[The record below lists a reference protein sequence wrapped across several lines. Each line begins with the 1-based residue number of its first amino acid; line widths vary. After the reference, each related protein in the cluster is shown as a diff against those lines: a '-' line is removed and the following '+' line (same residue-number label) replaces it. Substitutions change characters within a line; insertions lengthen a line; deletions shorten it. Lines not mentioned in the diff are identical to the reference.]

1 MERKN
6 HYLAK
11 LIYGLIFVNALVIK
25 CQNKMNLQKITFR
38 FLILLPL
45 LFATLNLSANT
56 EVPEGIVTA
65 FKSGNAKELA
75 KYFNTTI
82 ELVIADKEG
91 IYSKPQAE
99 QILKDFFVKNPLT
112 KDSFRLLHEV
122 GKESSRYAIGNLYTT
137 KGIYRIS
144 FLIKSENNVP
154 LIDQLR
160 IEEENG

>member
-1 MERKN
+1 MNLRKN
-6 HYLAK
+6 IFKFLFILSL
-11 LIYGLIFVNALVIK
+11 LISVTTNRAY
-25 CQNKMNLQKITFR
+25 
-38 FLILLPL
+38 
-45 LFATLNLSANT
+45 SD
-56 EVPEGIVTA
+56 VPEGLVTA
-65 FKSGNAKELA
+65 IKTGNARELA

-99 QILKDFFVKNPLT
+99 QILKDFFIKNPLT

-137 KGIYRIS
+137 KGVYRVS
-144 FLIKSENNVP
+144 FLIKTVNNIP

-160 IEEENG
+160 IEEDNG